1 MIFINLSNH
10 LFSSW
15 SAKQLEAAKQ
25 YGDLAEMAFPNIEP
39 NSSTEVV
46 RMLATAYVTYIME
59 HYPAEN
65 LTVHIMGE
73 QTFCYHVVQQLKQR
87 NIRCVAS
94 TTERIVKEIKGNKR
108 IVEFTFVQ
116 FREY

>member
-1 MIFINLSNH
+1 MFINLSNH
-10 LFSSW
+10 PFSSW

-39 NSSTEVV
+39 NCSTEVV
-46 RMLATAYVTYIME
+46 RMLATAYVTDIME

-73 QTFCYHVVQQLKQR
+73 LTFCYHVVQQLTNR
-87 NIRCVAS
+87 GVCCVAS
-94 TTERIVKEIKGNKR
+94 TSERC
-108 IVEFTFVQ
+108 VEELNDGRKLVQFAFVQ
-116 FREY
+116 FRVY

>member
-1 MIFINLSNH
+1 MFINLSNH
-10 LFSSW
+10 PFSSW

-25 YGDLAEMAFPNIEP
+25 YGDLAEMAFPNIES
-39 NSSTEVV
+39 NCSTEVV
-46 RMLATAYVTYIME
+46 RMLATAYVTDIME

-73 QTFCYHVVQQLKQR
+73 QTFCYHVVRQLKQR
-87 NIRCVAS
+87 NVRCVAS
-94 TTERIVKEIKGNKR
+94 TTERIVKEIKENKR